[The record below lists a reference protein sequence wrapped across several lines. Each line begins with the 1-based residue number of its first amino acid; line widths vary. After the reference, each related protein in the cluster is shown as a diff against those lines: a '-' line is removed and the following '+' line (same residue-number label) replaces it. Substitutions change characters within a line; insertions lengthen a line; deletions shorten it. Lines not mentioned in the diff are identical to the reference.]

1 MARGGEPVTV
11 AGSFLVKDG
20 DARKFGHDR
29 VFSAWKVSRLVDQAP

>member
-1 MARGGEPVTV
+1 VTV

-29 VFSAWKVSRLVDQAP
+29 VFSVSRLVDQAP